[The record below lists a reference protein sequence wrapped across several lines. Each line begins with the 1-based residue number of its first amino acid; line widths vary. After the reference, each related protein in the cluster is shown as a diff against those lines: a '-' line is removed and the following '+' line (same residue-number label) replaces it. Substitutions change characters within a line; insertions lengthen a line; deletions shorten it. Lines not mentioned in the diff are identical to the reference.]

1 MGKSKIQRAFS
12 VAVAIGRRQPSA
24 LLQLPKTRLITP
36 RFEGEAKNASRNN
49 DEKIVC

>member
-1 MGKSKIQRAFS
+1 MGKSRIQRTFS

-24 LLQLPKTRLITP
+24 LLQLAKTRLITR